1 MATRVDTSSP
11 EVRLRRVARFLSVN
25 GVFLG
30 ETDIQAALR
39 KANGNASDAER
50 LLREVAATANLH
62 IRRPP
67 SSARGRSSPLT
78 RDERISKACVTL
90 APQAEAIDILLASLT
105 KVKKDPTN
113 ERFRKVNVNASGPF
127 KEKVASVPGGV
138 ELLYSVGFQPMYGHL
153 VLQSLDPSLLEHA
166 LACLDSARTTDAYLS
181 TKARKLNA
189 KAAEEARKKR
199 EATAAIKRAEFLA
212 KVPPEPN
219 AEHGGSVHSTWVLT
233 FTVGGERVARRK
245 FESDNTLED
254 VLNYVR
260 SLSSVPVDALV
271 KLDNVTTAPFR
282 HLDPTDKRSS
292 TASLYALDLWPMGT
306 VGITLVEAAA

>member
-1 MATRVDTSSP
+1 MATRFDLSP

-25 GVFLG
+25 GVELG

-50 LLREVAATANLH
+50 LLREVAATANVH

-78 RDERISKACVTL
+78 REERISKACVTL
-90 APQAEAIDILLASLT
+90 APHAEAIDILLTSLT
-105 KVKKDPTN
+105 KVKNDPTN
-113 ERFRKVNVNASGPF
+113 ERFRKVNVKASGPF

-138 ELLYSVGFQPMYGHL
+138 ELLYSIGFEPMYGHL

-189 KAAEEARKKR
+189 KAAEEARKER
-199 EATAAIKRAEFLA
+199 EAAAAIKRAEFLA
-212 KVPPEPN
+212 KVPPEP
-219 AEHGGSVHSTWVLT
+219 AENGGSVHSTCVLT

-260 SLSSVPVDALV
+260 SLSSVPVDAQV

-282 HLDPTDKRSS
+282 HLDPADKRSS

>member
-1 MATRVDTSSP
+1 MATRLDTSP
-11 EVRLRRVARFLSVN
+11 EMRLRRVARFLSVN
-25 GVFLG
+25 GVELG

-78 RDERISKACVTL
+78 REERISKACSTL
-90 APQAEAIDILLASLT
+90 APHAEAIDILLASLT

-113 ERFRKVNVNASGPF
+113 ERFRKVNVKASGPF
-127 KEKVASVPGGV
+127 KEKVASTPGGV
-138 ELLYSVGFQPMYGHL
+138 ELLYSVGFEPMYGHL
-153 VLQSLDPSLLEHA
+153 VLQSLDLSLLEHA
-166 LACLDSARTTDAYLS
+166 LACLASARSTDAYLT
-181 TKARKLNA
+181 TKAKSLSA
-189 KAAEEARKKR
+189 KAAEEARKER
-199 EATAAIKRAEFLA
+199 EAAAAIKRAEFLA
-212 KVPPEPN
+212 KVPPEPAADN
-219 AEHGGSVHSTWVLT
+219 GGSVHSTCVLT
-233 FTVGGERVARRK
+233 FTVSGERVARRK

-260 SLSSVPVDALV
+260 SLSSVPVDAV
-271 KLDNVTTAPFR
+271 VQLDNVTTAPFR
-282 HLDPTDKRSS
+282 HLDPADKRCA